1 MPSGRTSRAHLVQE
15 SPKEVILG
23 LSSKRS
29 QKPKF
34 QYLSL
39 ENGQMPEWSEAME
52 LVSLGEYLTLNITES
67 PSVGVES
74 FLSQALEPDA
84 PEKYFLSKKACEGIL
99 RRAAKRGKELP
110 PLLKEALEA
119 GTVKD
124 IETIAFTTNQRS
136 EVRDLGSASGALT
149 AQKQQTLIVLN
160 DQGGAS
166 MSVEKSDLS
175 PTLRSQTHG
184 NLPIVGVH
192 QNASGTVRVSDNSYA
207 LTTNSSA
214 SSRNAPL
221 VAHVH
226 RNTKVFGICSYRS
239 NSMLSKSLY
248 AGIYEA
254 DTVRTL
260 DTSCGNPAVQQGG
273 MAVVCVSFTSS
284 GYGGLKEGVG
294 TLRSQGG
301 DNGGG
306 SENLVVSD
314 RNSQYIIRRLTPT
327 ECERLQGF
335 PDGWT
340 KYGHDDK
347 VLYDTRRY
355 TMLGNSLA
363 IPCVKFVLSG
373 IAFQLRKAVMP
384 DYKS

>member
-1 MPSGRTSRAHLVQE
+1 
-15 SPKEVILG
+15 
-23 LSSKRS
+23 
-29 QKPKF
+29 
-34 QYLSL
+34 
-39 ENGQMPEWSEAME
+39 
-52 LVSLGEYLTLNITES
+52 
-67 PSVGVES
+67 
-74 FLSQALEPDA
+74 
-84 PEKYFLSKKACEGIL
+84 
-99 RRAAKRGKELP
+99 
-110 PLLKEALEA
+110 LLKVALEA
-119 GTVKD
+119 GAV
-124 IETIAFTTNQRS
+124 
-136 EVRDLGSASGALT
+136 
-149 AQKQQTLIVLN
+149 
-160 DQGGAS
+160 
-166 MSVEKSDLS
+166 
-175 PTLRSQTHG
+175 
-184 NLPIVGVH
+184 
-192 QNASGTVRVSDNSYA
+192 
-207 LTTNSSA
+207 
-214 SSRNAPL
+214 NAPL
-221 VAHVH
+221 VAHADGQIPDHVHPKVTGTLCASGAGLSRPAGMGSETDLCVVH
-226 RNTKVFGICSYRS
+226 RNTKVFGICSYQS
-239 NSMLSKSLY
+239 NSMLSRSPY

-260 DTSCGNPAVQQGG
+260 DTGCGNPAVQQGG

-306 SENLVVSD
+306 SENLIVSD